1 MFPYP
6 SGAGLHVGHPEGYTT
21 TDIVS
26 RYKRMQGYNV
36 LHPMGWDA
44 FGLPLEQYA
53 LDTGNDPRNLL
64 SKIFKRLNVKFKN

>member
-6 SGAGLHVGHPEGYTT
+6 SGAGSLTP
-21 TDIVS
+21 S
-26 RYKRMQGYNV
+26 
-36 LHPMGWDA
+36 
-44 FGLPLEQYA
+44 EQYA

>member
-6 SGAGLHVGHPEGYTT
+6 SGAGLHVGHPEGYTLLILYL
-21 TDIVS
+21 DI
-26 RYKRMQGYNV
+26 NV
-36 LHPMGWDA
+36 CKVIMYYIQWD
-44 FGLPLEQYA
+44 GMLLDYLEQYA